1 MYRTILSLQEN
12 LRNTRDEL
20 HRTKAELLQA
30 REDIAALTH
39 QQSTQKGEDSNP
51 YLTFPILDTFMH
63 ASGGTVRHI
72 GMCGAYGKAISE
84 LALPN
89 DRPFFSVINIEAL
102 PCGWVL
108 CGVISNTAA
117 KSPYSND
124 RTFYG
129 WHSNDYVYRVGRPV
143 QGYDG
148 WEGWKSGDEGVVRYS
163 PAEQSLKVFHRRLN
177 RVFGIYVLPST
188 PTPLYLSVLIHSPG
202 SCVRVRAASE
212 DEEQVSTW
220 Y

>member
-1 MYRTILSLQEN
+1 
-12 LRNTRDEL
+12 
-20 HRTKAELLQA
+20 
-30 REDIAALTH
+30 
-39 QQSTQKGEDSNP
+39 
-51 YLTFPILDTFMH
+51 
-63 ASGGTVRHI
+63 
-72 GMCGAYGKAISE
+72 
-84 LALPN
+84 
-89 DRPFFSVINIEAL
+89 
-102 PCGWVL
+102 
-108 CGVISNTAA
+108 
-117 KSPYSND
+117 
-124 RTFYG
+124 
-129 WHSNDYVYRVGRPV
+129 V

-163 PAEQSLKVFHRRLN
+163 PAEQSLEVFHRGLN